1 MFWRGR
7 GARKTRQELARIGEE
22 HAARYLRSV
31 GYRVRERNY
40 RTRSGEIDIVAEH
53 KGALVFVEV
62 KARSATDFAEPR
74 ESVTATKQRQI
85 ARVAAS
91 YLGARERRERVTRF
105 DVVEVFVTP
114 EGRVEKLNVI
124 AGAFEAR

>member
-74 ESVTATKQRQI
+74 ESVTLAKQRQI

>member
-1 MFWRGR
+1 MPGRGR
-7 GARKTRQELARIGEE
+7 KKAKTRQELARIGEE
-22 HAARYLRSV
+22 HAARYLRSL

-74 ESVTATKQRQI
+74 ESVTPTKQRQV

>member
-1 MFWRGR
+1 
-7 GARKTRQELARIGEE
+7 
-22 HAARYLRSV
+22 
-31 GYRVRERNY
+31 VRERNY

>member
-1 MFWRGR
+1 MLGR
-7 GARKTRQELARIGEE
+7 SGKKAKTRQELARIGEE
-22 HAARYLRSV
+22 HAARYLRSL
-31 GYRVRERNY
+31 GYRVCERNY
-40 RTRSGEIDIVAEH
+40 RTRSGEIDIIAEH

-74 ESVTATKQRQI
+74 ESVTSMKQRQV

>member
-1 MFWRGR
+1 MPGRGR
-7 GARKTRQELARIGEE
+7 KKAKTRQELARIGEE
-22 HAARYLRSV
+22 HAARYLRSL

-74 ESVTATKQRQI
+74 ESVTRAKQRQV
-85 ARVAAS
+85 ARVATS